1 MNINSTVE
9 LSFDLTKRKNPP
21 TVSAKQRDDKTRS
34 ITVKLT
40 QGGKPFKKPDN
51 AEIKL
56 CGTKPDSTVFE
67 YYPTE
72 SSDDI
77 FTFVLTDYVL
87 SAEGKIRCEVKY
99 VETDGDE
106 VRVCSTETFY
116 IKNEASAMI
125 ADHSGVTAELQSVER
140 ATAAAYN
147 AAEVAARTAE
157 ELYEA
162 RNNGEFD
169 GKSPVK
175 GVDYWTDADKNAVVS
190 EAVDVLSDDGIPD
203 YWESYLED
211 KIKSVNKL
219 QEEGGKDCFSFVV
232 MADMHYPTNLGKL
245 SPLLAKRILDKCNI
259 RFALCLGDVQNRGCH
274 ENKELVLAENK
285 EIDKMLSPIRDRL
298 LRTEGNH
305 DGSYGFLDR
314 DGDGISNSGKE
325 YYEKETYVNNLT
337 PAELHSA
344 IYRKVGLV
352 GDVHFDESGSG
363 YYVDDTA
370 NKVRYIIL
378 NSQRNEYELQ
388 ADGTPRYP
396 KMWCFNFTQSQFDLV
411 IEALCSIPSDSYG
424 VVVASHCPIYQEIA
438 DAELMRELLKAYK
451 NKGRYEG
458 EYAGTASKGEI
469 AEYTNLLDEN
479 GNGFNWAYLGSDG
492 VTEHPD
498 NTNKKMF
505 TNYIPVTFDKTNPN
519 VIRFAGSQG
528 KITHVKLYDS
538 SYNSLSSYPNWIS
551 VASYADDFVYDENG
565 VMTWNA
571 GQFKN
576 YLSSSQC
583 GSLAF
588 VRFHLISDVAL
599 DADTMAVT
607 VNEEI
612 SESQTAGYDA
622 VSVDCDFTN
631 AKGSL
636 VGYFA
641 GHVHTD
647 HLHTSFGLN
656 IITTRCDAKEENT
669 EDLKAERVAG
679 TVTEQSFDVFTV
691 NKATRTIYSTKIGA
705 GSDRVISY

>member
-162 RNNGEFD
+162 RNNGEFN

-190 EAVDVLSDDGIPD
+190 ETVEVLSDDGIPD

-211 KIKSVNKL
+211 KINTVNKL

-245 SPLLAKRILDKCNI
+245 SPLLAKRILDKCDI

-274 ENKELVLAENK
+274 DNKELVLAENK
-285 EIDKMLSPIRDRL
+285 EIDKMLSPILDRL

-305 DGSYGFLDR
+305 EGAYGFLDR

-325 YYEKETYVNNLT
+325 NYEKETYVNNLT

-411 IEALCSIPSDSYG
+411 IEALYSIPSDSYG

-451 NKGRYEG
+451 NKGRYKG
-458 EYAGTASKGEI
+458 EYAGIASGGADYVNL
-469 AEYTNLLDEN
+469 AEPL
-479 GNGFNWAYLGSDG
+479 
-492 VTEHPD
+492 PD
-498 NTNKKMF
+498 NTA
-505 TNYIPVTFDKTNPN
+505 DKSKWINDHRISSSGISEQAGKTVTNPIPCKN
-519 VIRFAGSQG
+519 GDVVRVKGVSFTANTDRVMLTGESLSYKSGQMNYVSALPDAHFGYALNEDVHEFTILSTNAAYTHIRFS
-528 KITHVKLYDS
+528 
-538 SYNSLSSYPNWIS
+538 
-551 VASYADDFVYDENG
+551 F
-565 VMTWNA
+565 
-571 GQFKN
+571 
-576 YLSSSQC
+576 
-583 GSLAF
+583 
-588 VRFHLISDVAL
+588 
-599 DADTMAVT
+599 DTPTKPEDIIIT
-607 VNEEI
+607 VNEELV
-612 SESQTAGYDA
+612 ESSRGYDY
-622 VSVDCDFTN
+622 VSVNADFSE
-631 AKGSL
+631 AKGEL

-647 HLHTSFGLN
+647 RLHTSFGLN

-669 EDLKAERVAG
+669 EDLKAERVKG

-691 NKATRTIYSTKIGA
+691 NKATRTVYATKIGA